1 MTNDDR
7 YIEERLKEIGV
18 LNDANDKIKREE
30 KWKKHAKR
38 NTLIVEKTVEGN
50 VNL

>member
-1 MTNDDR
+1 MDNDER

-18 LNDANDKIKREE
+18 LKDADDKQKREE

-38 NTLIVEKTVEGN
+38 NTLIVEKTMEEV
-50 VNL
+50 